1 MRFSMSR
8 YWDEFERDI
17 RLASAPEAGHYV
29 TYETKA
35 VHWNRE
41 VNENGDIIY
50 RRMSADEVEALK
62 SNQEVEGNK

>member
-41 VNENGDIIY
+41 INENGDIIY
-50 RRMSADEVEALK
+50 RRMSADEVEAMK
-62 SNQEVEGNK
+62 SNMEVEGNK